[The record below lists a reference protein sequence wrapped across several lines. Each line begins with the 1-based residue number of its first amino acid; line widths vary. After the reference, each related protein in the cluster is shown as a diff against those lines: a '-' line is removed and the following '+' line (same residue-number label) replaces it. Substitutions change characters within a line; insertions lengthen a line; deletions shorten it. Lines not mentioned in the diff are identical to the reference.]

1 VAWSAPIKLSSSRRA
16 DDDRRLQPGLSP
28 VVGSTLVPEGHGV
41 AVVVTAAPDA
51 ANERSKPR
59 APIDAVDGAAAVP
72 FRLLGH
78 DQIVEVEVGI

>member
-1 VAWSAPIKLSSSRRA
+1 
-16 DDDRRLQPGLSP
+16 
-28 VVGSTLVPEGHGV
+28 V

-51 ANERSKPR
+51 AYERSKPR

>member
-1 VAWSAPIKLSSSRRA
+1 
-16 DDDRRLQPGLSP
+16 
-28 VVGSTLVPEGHGV
+28 V

-59 APIDAVDGAAAVP
+59 APIDAVDGAAPVP